1 MPIEPSWCLR
11 CPPPHAARALCAAQV
26 SSTVLRR
33 MLCALPHLR
42 DALIGAAATF
52 TARIQE
58 DYVDV
63 SLLAET
69 SF

>member
-1 MPIEPSWCLR
+1 M
-11 CPPPHAARALCAAQV
+11 